1 MKRRYVFAG
10 LALLAV
16 FALAAPALGG
26 PSLKKLVKKEV
37 AKQLAGKT
45 GPPGAPGSPGAPGT
59 PGTPGAEGA
68 RAYAFV
74 DHFVCNA
81 PPDDNCGVN
90 ASSKGVTGVVQKSV
104 GKFCI
109 TGPGLS
115 PNVAPAVA
123 TADFT
128 NSFPSDNS
136 HYVMTSGNN
145 SGSCTA
151 GQYEV
156 EAFDPDVGGDT
167 GLNLDTSFTF
177 VVP

>member
-1 MKRRYVFAG
+1 MKRRYVLAG
-10 LALLAV
+10 LAALAV
-16 FALAAPALGG
+16 FAVASPAIGG

-37 AKQLAGKT
+37 AKQISKAT
-45 GPPGAPGSPGAPGT
+45 GPAGAPGAPGAPGT
-59 PGTPGAEGA
+59 PGADGTA
-68 RAYAFV
+68 RAFAYV

-90 ASSKGVTGVVQKSV
+90 ATSKGVTSVVQKTV

-109 TGPGLS
+109 TVPGLS
-115 PNVAPAVA
+115 PDVAPAVA
-123 TADFT
+123 TADFV

-136 HYVMTSGNN
+136 HYVMTAGNT
-145 SGSCTA
+145 SGSCTV

-177 VVP
+177 IVP

>member
-1 MKRRYVFAG
+1 MKRRYVLAG
-10 LALLAV
+10 LAVAAIFAV
-16 FALAAPALGG
+16 VSPALGG
-26 PSLKKLVKKEV
+26 PSLRKLVKKEV

-45 GPPGAPGSPGAPGT
+45 GPAGTNGSNGQNGS
-59 PGTPGAEGA
+59 A
-68 RAYAFV
+68 RAFAYV

-90 ASSKGVTGVVQKSV
+90 STSKGVTSVVQKSV

-109 TGPGLS
+109 TVPGLS
-115 PNVAPAVA
+115 PDVAPAVA
-123 TADFT
+123 TADFS

-136 HYVMTSGNN
+136 HYVMTAGNT
-145 SGSCTA
+145 SGSCAA